1 MENKTIEQIV
11 GRINSLLGTKS
22 LTSAEELIDVA
33 MDLQLLRYSEGIR
46 RLALEIAAN
55 KKRKESRHFFVQR
68 VCSSGYTWQL
78 PLPLVR
84 LLVRIRIGRV
94 GFSVR
99 RRWRARRLGDL
110 GEARSDDLAL
120 DAP

>member
-22 LTSAEELIDVA
+22 LTSAEEWIDVA

-55 KKRKESRHFFVQR
+55 KKRKEIRGTANSVADAELELKTTDE
-68 VCSSGYTWQL
+68 YEAWQKQEVL
-78 PLPLVR
+78 INDLDNFE
-84 LLVRIRIGRV
+84 RIARKESEIRRK
-94 GFSVR
+94 GFN
-99 RRWRARRLGDL
+99 
-110 GEARSDDLAL
+110 
-120 DAP
+120 